1 MERNMT
7 TLRNIG
13 LALALAG
20 AAASAHAGVKASAT
34 KTGFGVYT
42 SSSAAVQAV
51 LNDAGD
57 TTVNFTLGSAGK
69 KVLKFSAGCGVN
81 APYGNTS
88 AWLDLDIIVNGVI
101 VAPTVGSGDPFCS
114 SNGKGGGTPGGSVRS
129 SIIVPIQGIQGNN
142 TVTIVA
148 RGNGGA
154 LGLFLAN
161 SSLVIHD

>member
-1 MERNMT
+1 MT

-20 AAASAHAGVKASAT
+20 AAASAHAGVKASAV
-34 KTGFGVYT
+34 KTGYGVYT
-42 SSSAAVQAV
+42 SSAAAVQVV
-51 LNDAGD
+51 LNNAGD

-81 APYGNTS
+81 ANFGNTS

-114 SNGKGGGTPGGSVRS
+114 SNGIGAGVGRSVRS

-154 LGLFLAN
+154 SGLFLAD

>member
-1 MERNMT
+1 MT

-20 AAASAHAGVKASAT
+20 AAASAHAGVKVNAVR
-34 KTGFGVYT
+34 TGYAVYT
-42 SSSAAVQAV
+42 NSSAAVQV
-51 LNDAGD
+51 LLNDAGD
-57 TTVNFTLGSAGK
+57 TVLTFTLGSAGK
-69 KVLKFSAGCGVN
+69 KVLKFSAGCGVH
-81 APYGNTS
+81 APVGNTG
-88 AWLDLDIIVNGVI
+88 AWLDLDIIVNGIV

-114 SNGKGGGTPGGSVRS
+114 SNGKGPGTISVGGAGRS
-129 SIIVPIQGIQGNN
+129 SIIVPIQGLQGNN

-154 LGLFLAN
+154 SGLFLSK